1 MIKVSEIMKIGF
13 IGGGRLAFALANGFI
28 SAGLAKPDEIT
39 ASVHPADVVSAEAF
53 KKLGATAVFENKPV
67 VERSEVVIVSVKPD
81 VVVPVLKEVKDLQA
95 SKNKLFISVAMG
107 VTTAAI
113 EKVLPTEAR
122 VIRVMPNTPALVQH
136 GAAALSRGTR
146 ATADDAKLTTQ
157 LFQAV
162 GTCDEVPE
170 YQMDAIYMMIE
181 SLADGG
187 VRCGLPRD
195 LALRLAA
202 QTTLG
207 SAAMVKTGT
216 HPAVLKDNVT
226 SPAGSTADGTY
237 HLEQNGFR
245 SAVIGAVAAAAD
257 RCKVVNSQLN
267 NTPYRYENYDCLV
280 GRVVASATA
289 EQGVSGSIPGS
300 GKVLLGFFRIFEKF
314 LGSSTESGIVS
325 RIWQ

>member
-1 MIKVSEIMKIGF
+1 MIVNNMIKLSEVMKIGF

-81 VVVPVLKEVKDLQA
+81 VVVPVLKEVKELPA

-107 VTTAAI
+107 ITTAAI
-113 EKVLPTEAR
+113 EKVLPAEAR

-136 GAAALSRGTR
+136 GAAALSRGSR
-146 ATADDAKLTTQ
+146 ATAEDAKLTSQ

-170 YQMDAIYMMIE
+170 YQMDAVTALSGSGPAYIYMMIE

-267 NTPYRYENYDCLV
+267 N
-280 GRVVASATA
+280 
-289 EQGVSGSIPGS
+289 IP
-300 GKVLLGFFRIFEKF
+300 
-314 LGSSTESGIVS
+314 
-325 RIWQ
+325 

>member
-170 YQMDAIYMMIE
+170 YQMDAVTALSGSGPAYIYMMIE

-267 NTPYRYENYDCLV
+267 N
-280 GRVVASATA
+280 S
-289 EQGVSGSIPGS
+289 
-300 GKVLLGFFRIFEKF
+300 
-314 LGSSTESGIVS
+314 
-325 RIWQ
+325 

>member
-170 YQMDAIYMMIE
+170 YQMDAVTALSGSGPAYIYMMIE

-202 QTTLG
+202 QTALG

-267 NTPYRYENYDCLV
+267 NTP
-280 GRVVASATA
+280 
-289 EQGVSGSIPGS
+289 
-300 GKVLLGFFRIFEKF
+300 
-314 LGSSTESGIVS
+314 
-325 RIWQ
+325 

>member
-1 MIKVSEIMKIGF
+1 MIKLSEVMKIGF

-81 VVVPVLKEVKDLQA
+81 VVVPVLKEVKELPA

-107 VTTAAI
+107 ITTAAI
-113 EKVLPTEAR
+113 EKVLPAEAR

-136 GAAALSRGTR
+136 GAAALSRGSR
-146 ATADDAKLTTQ
+146 ATAEDAKLTSQ

-170 YQMDAIYMMIE
+170 YQMDAVTALSGSGPAYIYMMIE

-267 NTPYRYENYDCLV
+267 N
-280 GRVVASATA
+280 
-289 EQGVSGSIPGS
+289 IP
-300 GKVLLGFFRIFEKF
+300 
-314 LGSSTESGIVS
+314 
-325 RIWQ
+325 

>member
-1 MIKVSEIMKIGF
+1 MIKLSLNEVMKIGF

-39 ASVHPADVVSAEAF
+39 ASVHPADVASAEAF
-53 KKLGATAVFENKPV
+53 KKLGATAVFDNKPV

-81 VVVPVLKEVKDLQA
+81 VVVPALKEVKDLSS

-107 VTTAAI
+107 VSTKAI
-113 EKVLPTEAR
+113 ENVLPSEAR

-136 GAAALSRGTR
+136 GAAALSRGSR
-146 ATADDAKLTTQ
+146 ATAEDAKLTTQ
-157 LFQAV
+157 LFKAV

-170 YQMDAIYMMIE
+170 YQMDAVTALSGSGPAYVYMLIE

-207 SAAMVKTGT
+207 AAAMLQTGL
-216 HPAVLKDNVT
+216 HPAALKDNVT
-226 SPAGSTADGTY
+226 SPAGSTAEGTY
-237 HLEQNGFR
+237 HLEKNGFR
-245 SAVIGAVAAAAD
+245 AAVIGAVSAAAD

-267 NTPYRYENYDCLV
+267 NTP
-280 GRVVASATA
+280 
-289 EQGVSGSIPGS
+289 
-300 GKVLLGFFRIFEKF
+300 
-314 LGSSTESGIVS
+314 
-325 RIWQ
+325 

>member
-1 MIKVSEIMKIGF
+1 MIFVRNRS
-13 IGGGRLAFALANGFI
+13 
-28 SAGLAKPDEIT
+28 T
-39 ASVHPADVVSAEAF
+39 

-107 VTTAAI
+107 
-113 EKVLPTEAR
+113 VLPTEAR

-170 YQMDAIYMMIE
+170 YQMDAVTALSGSGPAYIYMMIE

-207 SAAMVKTGT
+207 AAAMVKTGT

-267 NTPYRYENYDCLV
+267 NTP
-280 GRVVASATA
+280 
-289 EQGVSGSIPGS
+289 
-300 GKVLLGFFRIFEKF
+300 
-314 LGSSTESGIVS
+314 
-325 RIWQ
+325 

>member
-1 MIKVSEIMKIGF
+1 MIANNMIKLSEVMKIGF

-81 VVVPVLKEVKDLQA
+81 VVVPVLKEVKELPA

-107 VTTAAI
+107 ITTAAI
-113 EKVLPTEAR
+113 EKVLPAEAR

-136 GAAALSRGTR
+136 GAAALSRGSR
-146 ATADDAKLTTQ
+146 ATAEDAKLTSQ

-170 YQMDAIYMMIE
+170 YQMDAVTALSGSGPAYIYMMIE

-267 NTPYRYENYDCLV
+267 N
-280 GRVVASATA
+280 
-289 EQGVSGSIPGS
+289 IP
-300 GKVLLGFFRIFEKF
+300 
-314 LGSSTESGIVS
+314 
-325 RIWQ
+325 

>member
-1 MIKVSEIMKIGF
+1 MIKLTLKEAMKIGF

-39 ASVHPADVVSAEAF
+39 ASCHPSDAASAEAF
-53 KKLGATAVFENKPV
+53 KGLGATALFENKSV

-81 VVVPVLKEVKDLQA
+81 VVVPALREVQDLPA

-107 VTTAAI
+107 VSTATI
-113 EKVLPTEAR
+113 EKTLPPEAR
-122 VIRVMPNTPALVQH
+122 VIRVMPNTPALVKE
-136 GAAALSRGTR
+136 GAAALSKGSR
-146 ATADDAKLTTQ
+146 ATAEDAKLTAQ
-157 LFQAV
+157 LFRAV

-170 YQMDAIYMMIE
+170 YQMDAVTALSGSGPAYVYMLIE

-207 SAAMVKTGT
+207 AAAMLRTGG
-216 HPAVLKDNVT
+216 HPAAMKDNVT
-226 SPAGSTADGTY
+226 SPGGSTAEGTY

-245 SAVIGAVAAAAD
+245 SAVIGAVMAATN
-257 RCKVVNSQLN
+257 RCKVVNQQLN
-267 NTPYRYENYDCLV
+267 N
-280 GRVVASATA
+280 
-289 EQGVSGSIPGS
+289 
-300 GKVLLGFFRIFEKF
+300 
-314 LGSSTESGIVS
+314 
-325 RIWQ
+325 

>member
-1 MIKVSEIMKIGF
+1 MLSIPFALPSVSEIMKIGF

-170 YQMDAIYMMIE
+170 YQMDAVTALSGSGPAYIYMMIE

-267 NTPYRYENYDCLV
+267 N
-280 GRVVASATA
+280 S
-289 EQGVSGSIPGS
+289 
-300 GKVLLGFFRIFEKF
+300 
-314 LGSSTESGIVS
+314 
-325 RIWQ
+325 